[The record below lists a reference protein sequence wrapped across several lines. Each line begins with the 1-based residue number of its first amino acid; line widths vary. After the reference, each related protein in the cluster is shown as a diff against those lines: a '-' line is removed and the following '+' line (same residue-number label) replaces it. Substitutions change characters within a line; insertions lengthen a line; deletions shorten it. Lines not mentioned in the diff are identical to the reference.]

1 MATETKD
8 YSVNLGDFNIINMK
22 VVESAPPNSPFAK
35 LMGLPGTQTT
45 PSLGRG
51 NLNSSAISLLNGN
64 LEHACDFKFM
74 INVDVFATFGIVNPV
89 EAIQKALRNAKLK
102 ATNRLRMLLK
112 DAIKYIREG
121 LDLVLNALGMDPSGQ
136 LSLSFQI
143 GKDLVDKINTAIQWV
158 AEKVEEVMEWV
169 YFAQQIQQLINWIK
183 SLPEK
188 LKQLL
193 ATCLTNFTNSIKQ
206 VANQLKSIPDQIINA
221 TQSQIQG
228 LANQFTQAA
237 QEVANAAQ
245 SALDDHTSGMPDAL
259 YQALVDPSAETAAT
273 LDAHLKE
280 VANTATEGANTTTT
294 TVQSGATSK
303 GI

>member
-1 MATETKD
+1 MATEVKD
-8 YSVNLGDFNIINMK
+8 YSVNMGDINIINMK
-22 VVESAPPNSPFAK
+22 VVETAPPNSPFAK
-35 LMGLPGTQTT
+35 LMGMPGTQTT

-51 NLNSSAISLLNGN
+51 NLNNSAIALLNGN

-74 INVDVFATFGIVNPV
+74 INVDVFALFGVVNPV

-102 ATNRLRMLLK
+102 ATNRLRTLLK

-121 LDLVLNALGMDPSGQ
+121 LDLVLDALGFDPSGQ
-136 LSLSFQI
+136 LALSFQI
-143 GKDLVDKINTAIQWV
+143 GKELVDKINTAIQWV

-188 LKQLL
+188 LKKML
-193 ATCLTNFTNSIKQ
+193 ATCLANFTNSIKQ
-206 VANQLKSIPDQIINA
+206 VADQLKSIPDQIINA
-221 TQSQIQG
+221 TQSQIEG

-245 SALDDHTSGMPDAL
+245 GALDDHSSSMPDAL
-259 YQALVDPSAETAAT
+259 YQALIDPSSDNAAAVTAHIEST
-273 LDAHLKE
+273 TPSKDE
-280 VANTATEGANTTTT
+280 VNKTSNEHEAGAN
-294 TVQSGATSK
+294 SK

>member
-1 MATETKD
+1 MASEIKD
-8 YSVNLGDFNIINMK
+8 TSVNMGGFNIINMK

-51 NLNSSAISLLNGN
+51 NLNSSAIALLNGN

-89 EAIQKALRNAKLK
+89 EAIQKAMKNAKLK
-102 ATNRLRMLLK
+102 ATNRLKMLLK
-112 DAIKYIREG
+112 DAMKVIREG
-121 LDLVLNALGMDPSGQ
+121 LDLVLDALGLDPSGQ

-143 GKDLVDKINTAIQWV
+143 GKDLVDKINTAIQFV

-183 SLPEK
+183 SLPAK
-188 LKQLL
+188 LQQLL

-206 VANQLKSIPDQIINA
+206 VANQLQSIPDQIINA

-228 LANQFTQAA
+228 LANQFSQAA
-237 QEVANAAQ
+237 QDVATAAQ
-245 SALDDHTSGMPDAL
+245 GSLDDHTSGMPDAL
-259 YQALVDPSAETAAT
+259 YQALIDPSADNASALADHITSSTPSVDE
-273 LDAHLKE
+273 L
-280 VANTATEGANTTTT
+280 NQTATDQQTG
-294 TVQSGATSK
+294 VSSK